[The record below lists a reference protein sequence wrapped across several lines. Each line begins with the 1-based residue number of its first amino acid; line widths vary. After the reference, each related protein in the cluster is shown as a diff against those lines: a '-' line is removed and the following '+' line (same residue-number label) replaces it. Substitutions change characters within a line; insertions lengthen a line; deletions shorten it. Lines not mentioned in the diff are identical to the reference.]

1 MGIFSR
7 KKGSGSVARDRLL
20 TVLLH
25 DRVKL
30 TPENMQNLKNDLCE
44 VIRRYLPSIDPNSI
58 DIAITTAN
66 NKEQLE
72 MRTPLER
79 GGRH

>member
-1 MGIFSR
+1 MGFFSR

-30 TPENMQNLKNDLCE
+30 TPENIQNLKHDLCE

-72 MRTPLER
+72 TRIPLDR
-79 GGRH
+79 SGRH

>member
-1 MGIFSR
+1 MGFFSR

-30 TPENMQNLKNDLCE
+30 TPENIQNLKNDLCE

-58 DIAITTAN
+58 DISITTAN

-72 MRTPLER
+72 MRTPLDR
-79 GGRH
+79 SGRH